1 MLDNKKVNG
10 KVSNKNIRMI
20 KLYRLFWLKS
30 IFFNY
35 DVNVLFI
42 FCVSSNLSY
51 TYMINIDTFKLK
63 FILFRLFDR

>member
-35 DVNVLFI
+35 DVNVLYL
-42 FCVSSNLSY
+42 C
-51 TYMINIDTFKLK
+51 
-63 FILFRLFDR
+63 